1 MELIRKKYLAIL
13 VSFAIILAI
22 SAGFLQ
28 ITAQSDKP
36 VAEKFDSKKDKV
48 VTPSRQDITNQI
60 ILSGSVSAS
69 SVANLRFQNSGK
81 LVWVGVKVGDV
92 VKKWQTI
99 AKLDQAELKKSLQT
113 QFNNYKTQL
122 SQFQDV
128 QDQYQSTRDKYLVT
142 DTIQRIL
149 DRTQYSL
156 DNSVINYELTDIAIK
171 ESYLSSPISGVVV
184 AVDQQIPGINITP
197 ASATFTIVD
206 PNSIYFHSE
215 ADEDTVTQL
224 KNGDPTSI
232 RLDSYPDSLIDAKID
247 YISFAPISGQS
258 STVYEIRFNLPVD
271 NKAQKFRLG
280 MNGDATIFLN
290 KSENALTIPL
300 DALYDD
306 NGQSYIYLKSDKT
319 LVRQNITT
327 GIETDTD
334 VEVLS
339 GLEGNETIVI
349 KNK

>member
-1 MELIRKKYLAIL
+1 MELLRKKYLAIL
-13 VSFAIILAI
+13 VSFAVILAI

-28 ITAQSDKP
+28 ITAQSDKTATP
-36 VAEKFDSKKDKV
+36 KFDSKKDKI

-60 ILSGSVSAS
+60 VLSGSVSAS
-69 SVANLRFQNSGK
+69 GVANLRFQNSGK
-81 LVWVGVKVGDV
+81 LVWVGVKVGDT

-99 AKLDQAELKKSLQT
+99 AMLDQAELKKSLQT
-113 QFNNYKTQL
+113 QFNNYRTEL

-128 QDQYQSTRDKYLVT
+128 QDQYKTTREKFLVT

-149 DRTQYSL
+149 NRTQYSL
-156 DNSVINYELTDIAIK
+156 DNSVINYELTDMAIK
-171 ESYLSSPISGVVV
+171 ESYLSSPIAGVVV
-184 AVDQQIPGINITP
+184 AVDQPIPGINITP

-224 KNGDPTSI
+224 KNGDPTTI
-232 RLDSYPDSLIDAKID
+232 KLDSYPDSLIDAKID

-306 NGQSYIYLKSDKT
+306 NGQAFVYIKSDKT
-319 LVRQNITT
+319 LVRQNIAT

-349 KNK
+349 KNN